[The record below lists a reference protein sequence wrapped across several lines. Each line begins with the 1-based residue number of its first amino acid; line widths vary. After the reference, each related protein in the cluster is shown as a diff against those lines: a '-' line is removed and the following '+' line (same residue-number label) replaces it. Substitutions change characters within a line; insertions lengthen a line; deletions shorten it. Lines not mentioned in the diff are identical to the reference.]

1 MDHPFTQGLMAH
13 QKQLMGTLPS
23 RVRVKYCD
31 NPDGG
36 IEWFL
41 SFEYLFDWWVPGFV
55 GYLNRVE
62 ALERA
67 GTLQG
72 QRFSMGEAVAGAR
85 EGYINQGCT
94 GYILGVHLRFE
105 EFYAVRILLRR
116 FSQHIIFEK
125 IVSPFSACCP
135 RGQSTYT

>member
-1 MDHPFTQGLMAH
+1 MAH

-41 SFEYLFDWWVPGFV
+41 SFEYLFDWWVPGFA

-62 ALERA
+62 ALKRGGSA
-67 GTLQG
+67 
-72 QRFSMGEAVAGAR
+72 AGAKVFK
-85 EGYINQGCT
+85 
-94 GYILGVHLRFE
+94 GVR
-105 EFYAVRILLRR
+105 
-116 FSQHIIFEK
+116 Q
-125 IVSPFSACCP
+125 
-135 RGQSTYT
+135 